1 MDVCIVVNPKTR
13 MTMRAYTL
21 MESPAENV
29 SAGDIASLINSA
41 SVQQHR
47 NSDSNNLWKKTIH
60 ATVSCSI
67 GNLTQFPWHGSD
79 ACTH

>member
-1 MDVCIVVNPKTR
+1 VGKVLDVCIVVNPKTR
-13 MTMRAYTL
+13 ITMRACSL

-47 NSDSNNLWKKTIH
+47 NSDSKEKTQYQW
-60 ATVSCSI
+60 V
-67 GNLTQFPWHGSD
+67 LY
-79 ACTH
+79 